1 MLHLEQIDQILKDA
15 HYVLDHEGSLGP
27 LIAPIVH
34 DMATHVL
41 SLLSDLRQMEAMV
54 RRTQADD
61 SDPVRLR
68 AALGAVANTLSIQLS
83 SPVDEDRRVM
93 QRLTVLVNAAI
104 DGADVRDQAVVQQI
118 AAGKWVPK

>member
-1 MLHLEQIDQILKDA
+1 MLTQKQIDQILKDA

-41 SLLSDLRQMEAMV
+41 SLLSDLRQMAAMLK
-54 RRTQADD
+54 RTAADD
-61 SDPVRLR
+61 ADPVRLR
-68 AALGAVANTLSIQLS
+68 AALAAAGTTLSLQLS

-93 QRLTVLVNAAI
+93 QRLAVLINAAI
-104 DGADVRDQAVVQQI
+104 DGADVRDHAVVQQI